1 MDSKLCILQGSA
13 ARKEGIEEK
22 SAESMTNRSFGRF
35 FCCNN
40 KDNGRG
46 SVLHNHAW
54 YRRGNPYRIPLSP
67 GGGAIRAESGII
79 LNLCSSPQ
87 KDTHDTNINKY

>member
-1 MDSKLCILQGSA
+1 MDFKTCISTGQEKKGL
-13 ARKEGIEEK
+13 RKW

-40 KDNGRG
+40 KDNGG
-46 SVLHNHAW
+46 DKHITQLCMAQEE
-54 YRRGNPYRIPLSP
+54 
-67 GGGAIRAESGII
+67 GAVRAESGVI

-87 KDTHDTNINKY
+87 KDTHDTNIKKY